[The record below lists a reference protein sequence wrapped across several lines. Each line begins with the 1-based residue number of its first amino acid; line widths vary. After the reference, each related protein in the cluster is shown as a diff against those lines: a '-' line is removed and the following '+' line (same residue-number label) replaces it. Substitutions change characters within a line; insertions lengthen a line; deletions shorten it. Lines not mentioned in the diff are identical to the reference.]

1 LVLSSYTAII
11 WYRHTTKEPP
21 LLEQAPLPLYHQVEQ
36 DLRSR
41 IHANE
46 FAAGAPLPS
55 EEEFCA
61 EYNVSRITVRRALD
75 ELIMQGL
82 IIKRHGIGSFVAERP
97 DEIRSVRLVGSLSEF
112 LATAEALN
120 TKVISVE
127 TIAPPEE
134 IIHAL
139 ALKENEKATC
149 VQVLAMLESR
159 PVGYLHIFVPSEV
172 GKSIDLAS
180 FQAGEVVIR
189 RIERVLSKRVIRAEQ
204 TIGAGKAGELAGK
217 YLELTAD
224 SPTLKVTRV
233 YYDRSGQPMEVVLVT
248 YHPERYRFNVEFT
261 ERTIRRN

>member
-1 LVLSSYTAII
+1 M
-11 WYRHTTKEPP
+11 
-21 LLEQAPLPLYHQVEQ
+21 
-36 DLRSR
+36 RSR

-61 EYNVSRITVRRALD
+61 QYDVSRITVRRALD

-82 IIKRHGIGSFVAERP
+82 IIKRHGIGSFVAERR
-97 DEIRSVRLVGSLSEF
+97 DEIRAVRLVGSLSEF

-127 TIAPPEE
+127 TIVPPEE
-134 IIHAL
+134 ITQSL
-139 ALKENEKATC
+139 ALRDNERATC
-149 VQVLAMLESR
+149 VQILAMLDSR

-172 GKSIDLAS
+172 GESIDLAS

-204 TIGAGKAGELAGK
+204 TIGAGAAGELAGK
-217 YLELTAD
+217 YLELTPE
-224 SPTLKVTRV
+224 SPTLKVKRV
-233 YYDRSGQPMEVVLVT
+233 YYDRTGSPMEVVLVT